1 MYYSSFN
8 LLYNVFCISIQCV
21 LYLIAPYIAL
31 QLCSIN
37 RRLVG
42 EIFIIFLI
50 LFVGLSLFI
59 TLKNSY
65 NIFLKNYNF
74 LEKYTSLCYTT
85 SILTYGENT

>member
-1 MYYSSFN
+1 MARAKQLTAQPECICRFDLFRKPILRNEIGYF
-8 LLYNVFCISIQCV
+8 LLM
-21 LYLIAPYIAL
+21 
-31 QLCSIN
+31 
-37 RRLVG
+37 R
-42 EIFIIFLI
+42 IFTY

-65 NIFLKNYNF
+65 NIFPKNYNF

>member
-1 MYYSSFN
+1 M
-8 LLYNVFCISIQCV
+8 
-21 LYLIAPYIAL
+21 
-31 QLCSIN
+31 
-37 RRLVG
+37 G
-42 EIFIIFLI
+42 EIFIIFPYSV